1 MKHTLKSNY
10 KDIIKT
16 TISIEVD
23 KNTDMDTQKEILLDF
38 YNLAEKYG
46 PALLM
51 TKVDDYEDG
60 SSASKI

>member
-23 KNTDMDTQKEILLDF
+23 KNTDAQTQKEILLDF
-38 YNLAEKYG
+38 APVYFISLYG
-46 PALLM
+46 YCMAYFYLCQ
-51 TKVDDYEDG
+51 
-60 SSASKI
+60 SARRW